1 MSVASIIFENT
12 SVWPV
17 AAAALVAL
25 TAILLWFYPRQIQ
38 DIGLTGWLLPLLRW
52 IGLGALAAML
62 LRPVLTQ
69 PAEQVASGQV
79 LAIVDTSKSMELVD
93 SARTPAERVAL
104 ARAFGMLP
112 PGATDDMPTRLLSR
126 IRELATFARNVINAQ
141 NDLEYARQVGRG
153 VGQKQGALKDRIA
166 EYASAAQKLFEQQ
179 TPTTDPAIAQGFAAL
194 QSARAGEAPADWT
207 AIQDR
212 IRDLEL
218 QAANAQ
224 AAADQNLYATNPSV
238 QKICDDLANQNR
250 LALALRALNVDREAL
265 SQGASDLRSFTLG
278 AGLEPLQTVRHGGK
292 SLETSSALTDVAA
305 GLGAAESIASEQPAR
320 AIVLLT
326 DGHRGGRRS
335 DMASAI
341 RPSGVPVYPVNVAAN
356 RISDAWIAS
365 ISLNTSEVFRG
376 QNVDGQVEVRY
387 QAIAPPTALTVQG
400 SSAPVTFPLQPQNVR
415 DGKPIGNSLIARF
428 SIPISPPPG
437 AVDELLRFSIASE
450 AGEATVENNSAAR
463 WIKVYSNKLRVTV
476 ITGGPTW
483 DVLNLEHLLQR
494 MPWVQLN
501 AVTLPSIDAHL
512 AVPAALLLQDDI
524 LVLHDV
530 PVRSLD
536 PSQWDAVGRMVSDRG
551 GTAIVIAG
559 TGVSLAEYAS
569 QPLAAELLPFHDLRP
584 AWRQWPGDTGAF
596 HFVPTPIGIREAM
609 GLGDPADTARRW
621 AETRS
626 TFRYLQITQKNCFS
640 DVNHWLNESDSGTPV
655 IIERPRGAGRLLFVG
670 LDEMWRWGA
679 GGGDAYDQRIW
690 QQMIHFAAG
699 QRFAVSTPD
708 VEFDVGRIA
717 VEPGGSTPVRAWI
730 RNAPSAARSI
740 QVEIQ
745 HDGQPRPPLTLT
757 ARNGRFEGTLAP
769 TEPGEYQLRLHGPA
783 RSIRGP
789 RLTANPLATLPLHVV
804 SDDALGFVNL
814 ASDPEYLKRIASA
827 SGGHY
832 VTVEQIDEL
841 PRLLREVRN
850 EDSQVARKPI
860 YSSPLLLAFVL
871 ACLSAEWGLRKRAGL
886 S

>member
-1 MSVASIIFENT
+1 MSVASIIFENAG
-12 SVWPV
+12 VWPV
-17 AAAALVAL
+17 AAAVLVAL
-25 TAILLWFYPRQIQ
+25 TAILLWFYPRQIHG
-38 DIGLTGWLLPLLRW
+38 IGLTGWLLPLLRW
-52 IGLGALAAML
+52 VGLGALAAML

-69 PAEQVASGQV
+69 PAEKVAGEQV

-104 ARAFGMLP
+104 ARAFGTLP
-112 PGATDDMPTRLLSR
+112 PGASDDVPTRLLSR

-166 EYASAAQKLFEQQ
+166 EYAAAAQKLFDQQ
-179 TPTTDPAIAQGFAAL
+179 AQTTDPAIAQGFASL
-194 QSARAGEAPADWT
+194 QSAKVGEASADWT
-207 AIQDR
+207 TIQDR

-224 AAADQNLYATNPSV
+224 TTADQNLYATNPSV
-238 QKICDDLANQNR
+238 QKVCDDLASQNR

-265 SQGASDLRSFTLG
+265 SQGASDLRSFSLG
-278 AGLEPLQTVRHGGK
+278 MSLEPLPISRHGGK
-292 SLETSSALTDVAA
+292 PLETSSALTDVAA
-305 GLGAAESIASEQPAR
+305 GLGAAESIASDQSAR

-326 DGHRGGRRS
+326 DGHRGARRS

-356 RISDAWIAS
+356 RISDVWISS

-376 QNVDGQVEVRY
+376 QSVDGQVEVRY
-387 QAIAPPTALTVQG
+387 QGAIAPPTALTVQG
-400 SSAPVTFPLQPQNVR
+400 SSAAVTFPLLPRIVR

-437 AVDELLRFSIASE
+437 AVDELLRFSVASE

-501 AVTLPSIDAHL
+501 AVTLPSMDAHL
-512 AVPAALLLQDDI
+512 VIPAALLLQDDI

-559 TGVSLAEYAS
+559 TGAWLAEYAS

-584 AWRQWPGDTGAF
+584 VWRQWPGDTGAF
-596 HFVPTPIGIREAM
+596 HFTPTPLGIREAM
-609 GLGDPADTARRW
+609 ELGDPADTARRW
-621 AETRS
+621 AETPGA
-626 TFRYLQITQKNCFS
+626 FRYLQIPEKNCFS
-640 DVNHWLNESDSGTPV
+640 DVNHWLNESDTGTPV

-679 GGGDAYDQRIW
+679 GGDAYDQRIW

-699 QRFAVSTPD
+699 QSFAASAPD

-717 VEPGGSTPVRAWI
+717 VEPGASTPVRAWI
-730 RNAPSAARSI
+730 RNAPSAVRSV
-740 QVEIQ
+740 QVEIAR
-745 HDGQPRPPLTLT
+745 DGQPHAPLTLT
-757 ARNGRFEGTLAP
+757 ARNGRFEGTLTP
-769 TEPGEYQLRLHGPA
+769 TEPGEYTLRLQRPA
-783 RSIRGP
+783 RSSRGP
-789 RLTANPLATLPLHVV
+789 RLTANPLATLPLHVLV
-804 SDDALGFVNL
+804 DDALGFVNL
-814 ASDPEYLKRIASA
+814 ASDTQYLKRIASA